1 MKKVFFFIVVFGGI
15 FLILFT
21 LFKNRAEM
29 KQEARNNGSRE
40 TPVAVA
46 TASEQNLNDQ
56 LIQTGLITASSDI
69 NIVSELQGKATAV
82 LVQEGSYVKA
92 GSTMIKVE
100 NQVPEANFLSAQ
112 NNYQKAQKDWE
123 RSNDLHKQGLIS
135 DIDLESAR
143 QTFKTAQ
150 AQFVSAQRE
159 YNNSSITSPIS
170 GIVTSIPVDVGTM
183 LSPGMTVAN
192 VVDISKLKVV
202 LNVAEQDA
210 FRLKVGDQAEIETG
224 IYPGVKFH
232 GKIASI
238 SVKGDAAHT
247 YPVKIMIP
255 NNGEHPLKSGMFGQ
269 ITIKLGNQTTLAIP
283 RNAMVGSTE
292 NPQVFIVEDGK
303 AKLRKIQIGSEI
315 GTNITVLQGITAGEQ
330 VIVNG
335 QEDLKDNSAVA
346 IQNDIFGQSST
357 RGGPQ
362 PGEQGAYQKGS
373 HRRNQE

>member
-46 TASEQNLNDQ
+46 TASQQNLNNQ

-92 GSTMIKVE
+92 GSTMIRVE

-123 RSNDLHKQGLIS
+123 RSNDLHQQGLIS

-143 QTFKTAQ
+143 QAFKTAQ

-303 AKLRKIQIGSEI
+303 AKLRNIQIGSEI
-315 GTNITVLQGITAGEQ
+315 GTHITVLQGITAGEQ
-330 VIVNG
+330 VIVSG
-335 QEDLKDNSAVA
+335 QEDLKDNAAVA
-346 IQNDIFGQSST
+346 IQNDIFGQGST

-362 PGEQGAYQKGS
+362 PGGQGARQKGS

>member
-1 MKKVFFFIVVFGGI
+1 MKKVVFFTIVFVGV

-29 KQEARNNGSRE
+29 KQEARSNGNRA

-46 TASEQNLNDQ
+46 VASEQNLNNQ
-56 LIQTGLITASSDI
+56 LTQTGLITASSDI

-92 GSTMIKVE
+92 GSTIIKVE

-143 QTFKTAQ
+143 QTFKTAE
-150 AQFVSAQRE
+150 AQFVSAQHE
-159 YNNSSITSPIS
+159 YNNSAITSPIS
-170 GIVTSIPVDVGTM
+170 GIITSIPVDVGTM

-210 FRLKVGDQAEIETG
+210 FRLKAGNQAEIETG
-224 IYPGVKFH
+224 IYPGVKFY

-247 YPVKIMIP
+247 YPVKIIIP
-255 NNGEHPLKSGMFGQ
+255 NNSEHPLKSGMFGQ
-269 ITIKLGNQTTLAIP
+269 ITIQLGNQNSLVIP
-283 RNAMVGSTE
+283 RQALVSSNES
-292 NPQVFIVEDGK
+292 PQIFVVEDGK
-303 AKLRKIQIGSEI
+303 AKLRNIQVGTEI
-315 GTNITVLQGITAGEQ
+315 GTNIAVLQGLRQGEQ
-330 VIVNG
+330 VVVSG
-335 QEDLKDNSAVA
+335 QGDLKDNADIM
-346 IQNDIFGQSST
+346 IQQDNFK
-357 RGGPQ
+357 
-362 PGEQGAYQKGS
+362 QKA
-373 HRRNQE
+373 H

>member
-29 KQEARNNGSRE
+29 KQEARNNGNRE

-46 TASEQNLNDQ
+46 TASDQNLNSR
-56 LIQTGLITASSDI
+56 LIQTGLITANSDI
-69 NIVSELQGKATAV
+69 DIVSELQGKATAV

-92 GSTMIKVE
+92 GFTMIKVE
-100 NQVPEANFLSAQ
+100 NQVPEANFLAAQ

-123 RSNDLHKQGLIS
+123 RSKDLHKQGLIS

-143 QTFKTAQ
+143 QSFKTAQ

-170 GIVTSIPVDVGTM
+170 GIVTSIPVDVGTT

-224 IYPGVKFH
+224 IYPGVKFP

-255 NNGEHPLKSGMFGQ
+255 NNREYPLKSGMFGQ
-269 ITIKLGNQTTLAIP
+269 ITIQLGNQTALAIP
-283 RNAMVGSTE
+283 RNAMVGSAE

-303 AKLRKIQIGSEI
+303 AKLRNIQIGSEI
-315 GTNITVLQGITAGEQ
+315 GAHITVLEGIVAGEQ
-330 VIVNG
+330 VIVGG

-362 PGEQGAYQKGS
+362 PDGQEAHQKGS
-373 HRRNQE
+373 RRRNRE